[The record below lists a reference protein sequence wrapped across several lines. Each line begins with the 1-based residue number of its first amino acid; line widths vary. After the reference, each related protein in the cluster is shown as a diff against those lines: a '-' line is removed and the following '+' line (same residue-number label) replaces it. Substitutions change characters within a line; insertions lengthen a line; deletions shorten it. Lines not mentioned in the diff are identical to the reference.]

1 VNTHLAAF
9 DEMAD
14 KRNADFHDLGT
25 KLKFNTGS
33 TYDADGNGNF
43 PSPLSIYE
51 SDVLIWM
58 VCKLIRHADTRMLI
72 DVNGL

>member
-1 VNTHLAAF
+1 
-9 DEMAD
+9 MAD

-25 KLKFNTGS
+25 RLKFNTGS

-43 PSPLSIYE
+43 LSPLSIYE

-58 VCKLIRHADTRMLI
+58 VCQVIRRAD
-72 DVNGL
+72 